1 MSTPPRVLVAC
12 EFSGTVRDAFIRA
25 GCDAV
30 SCDVLP
36 TTAPGPHYRGNVLD
50 ILDDGWDLVVAFPP
64 CTDLSAACAG
74 YWQQKM
80 QDGRIPKARDFFLR
94 LYAAPAPRVA
104 VENSVG
110 WMNTNWRKPDQ
121 VINPYQFGHSWKKRT
136 CLWLRNLPPLAPT
149 HQVDRGGYWV
159 ASQRGR
165 YKDGKRVLDT
175 IATSDRYGAKRAK
188 TRAVTFPGIA
198 EAMAAQWAP
207 LLKQKGGPPQQGGEA
222 THVYRG

>member
-1 MSTPPRVLVAC
+1 MSAPPRVLVAC

-30 SCDVLP
+30 SCDILP
-36 TTAPGPHYRGNVLD
+36 TTVPGPHYRGNVLD
-50 ILDDGWDLVVAFPP
+50 ILNDSWDLVVAFPP

-74 YWQQKM
+74 YWAQKM
-80 QDGRIPKARDFFLR
+80 EDGRIPRAKDFFLR
-94 LYAAPAPRVA
+94 LYEAPAPRVA

-136 CLWLRNLPPLAPT
+136 CLWLRGLPPLVPT
-149 HQVDRGGYWV
+149 HEVDRGGYWV

-165 YKDGKRVLDT
+165 YKDGKRVLNT
-175 IATSDRYGAKRAK
+175 ISTSDRYGAKRAK

-207 LLKQKGGPPQQGGEA
+207 LLTQKWA
-222 THVYRG
+222 A